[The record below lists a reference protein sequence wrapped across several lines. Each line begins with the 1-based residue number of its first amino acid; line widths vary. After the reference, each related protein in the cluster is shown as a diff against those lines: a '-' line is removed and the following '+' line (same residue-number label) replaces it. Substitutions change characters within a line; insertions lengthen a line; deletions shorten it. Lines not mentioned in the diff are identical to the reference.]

1 MVQGMAFLSKKGFNP
16 QNNSNR
22 KRVWEAQQHS
32 KQEKERLRQRQE
44 QLTREQEEQ
53 ELERVTKGEIGGSQA
68 QLRFMYDAPP
78 GLNNKEK
85 ANERAEEKE
94 ARESKKSG
102 GVAPLSSETTSM
114 DHLTQIKPGDD
125 EAAIAFRR
133 MLAAS
138 VEKGSN
144 NCDGDN
150 QSQQATDPSSPS
162 APSEFKF
169 TTNLQGAMDPK
180 DGDDKKQKAV
190 GQDSRSALE
199 KAVGRKDRGQNLSY
213 QQQIERFPQ
222 LKNAPMA
229 VSMKK
234 QQNGESEG
242 GGEAS
247 TLMVNFKPLG
257 GVIQHVRCLAC
268 GTWGHARGDRECS
281 KSGWDPFALPPPSS
295 IGNSS
300 ITKSFGVSSTT
311 VTAAKVT
318 TTSSSIRN
326 LNTYNGDDHEKT
338 SCFKTR
344 AEKRLQRDSDEND
357 HSSERDIVRSYR
369 ENHNL
374 KRTSDRDNKGAT
386 DDRCS
391 DSESD
396 SSSEEDERRRR
407 HRKHRKRHKSS
418 SASSKKHE
426 KLERKESKKSK
437 KRRKHRRSRSDN
449 DS

>member
-44 QLTREQEEQ
+44 QLSREQEEQ
-53 ELERVTKGEIGGSQA
+53 ELERVTRGEIGGSQA

-78 GLNNKEK
+78 GLNKEK
-85 ANERAEEKE
+85 GNERAEKIESG
-94 ARESKKSG
+94 ESKKSRS
-102 GVAPLSSETTSM
+102 ATSESSKTTSM
-114 DHLTQIKPGDD
+114 DQLAQIKPGDD

-138 VEKGSN
+138 VQKGSN
-144 NCDGDN
+144 DGSVRN
-150 QSQQATDPSSPS
+150 QSEKETSDPTTLL

-169 TTNLQGAMDPK
+169 TPNLQGAIDPQ
-180 DGDDKKQKAV
+180 DGDDKKKKSV

-234 QQNGESEG
+234 QQSGDSEG
-242 GGEAS
+242 AGDAS

-257 GVIQHVRCLAC
+257 GVIQHIRCLAC
-268 GTWGHARGDRECS
+268 GVWGHARGDRECS
-281 KSGWDPFALPPPSS
+281 KSGWDPFALPSS
-295 IGNSS
+295 STIGNSS
-300 ITKSFGVSSTT
+300 IAPSVGVSSIE
-311 VTAAKVT
+311 VPVDKAATGSCVRPLSNRDGVDRGMGSSEKQERYESKENDDRSERERIRSRRDIRDSKRT
-318 TTSSSIRN
+318 RDRHYKDSSSDWDN
-326 LNTYNGDDHEKT
+326 
-338 SCFKTR
+338 
-344 AEKRLQRDSDEND
+344 DSD
-357 HSSERDIVRSYR
+357 
-369 ENHNL
+369 
-374 KRTSDRDNKGAT
+374 
-386 DDRCS
+386 
-391 DSESD
+391 SD
-396 SSSEEDERRRR
+396 SSSEEDDRKMR
-407 HRKHRKRHKSS
+407 HRKDRKRHKSS
-418 SASSKKHE
+418 SAPSKKHE
-426 KLERKESKKSK
+426 KRKRKESKKSK
-437 KRRKHRRSRSDN
+437 KRRKHRHSRGDN